1 MELENKELNDKMQK
15 KINKSIQKVKDWMS
29 CRDKGCVCM
38 EDDYDTIEYNM
49 SLGWSLEISEALLG
63 EDKYMETK

>member
-1 MELENKELNDKMQK
+1 MTKE
-15 KINKSIQKVKDWMS
+15 KSYEYDDYEY
-29 CRDKGCVCM
+29 CDDFGCVCM
-38 EDDYDTIEYNM
+38 DNDYDTIEYNM